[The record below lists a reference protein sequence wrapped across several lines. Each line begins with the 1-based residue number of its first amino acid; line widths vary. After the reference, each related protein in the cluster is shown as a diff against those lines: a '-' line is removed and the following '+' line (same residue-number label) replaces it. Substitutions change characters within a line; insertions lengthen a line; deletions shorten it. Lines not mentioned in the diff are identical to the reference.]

1 MNEEELNLIQSV
13 VDDVEYLL
21 DYARRVS
28 QRQVDVSD
36 VERLKKVRLNLKEA
50 KKVFV
55 CM

>member
-1 MNEEELNLIQSV
+1 MNEKELNLIQSV

-28 QRQVDVSD
+28 QRQVDMSV
-36 VERLKKVRLNLKEA
+36 VERLKKVRSNIKKA